1 MENTNVKNATSKD
14 FCVNPSDIIESI
26 VTLTEGYGLEEGR
39 RVFEETEKVMGFLP
53 WWSTEVRRP
62 VMEFFREERLRE
74 QRERHEMELAKVRAS
89 VPQQPVFI
97 NQPSATNG
105 ICLSSEEETGIGQV
119 NVGDHITPNYYST
132 PLSTSNLHKS

>member
-14 FCVNPSDIIESI
+14 FSVNPLDIIESI

-39 RVFEETEKVMGFLP
+39 RVFEETEKVMGVLP

-105 ICLSSEEETGIGQV
+105 ICLSSEEGNGIGQV
-119 NVGDHITPNYYST
+119 NVGDNITPNYYST